1 MNGWWTLR
9 LKPAIR
15 AVRMAWISHTAM
27 PLQLPKG
34 SSSGAVVHNHHQE
47 GRSAQVTP
55 SPGAQM
61 LVVGLGVG

>member
-9 LKPAIR
+9 LKPAIH
-15 AVRMAWISHTAM
+15 AVRMAWISRAAM
-27 PLQLPKG
+27 PLRLPKG
-34 SSSGAVVHNHHQE
+34 SSSGAVVHNHHQA
-47 GRSAQVTP
+47 GRSARVTP